1 MKYRGMVVS
10 DFDGTLYDKISG
22 FSEEDLHTLKTLG
35 EKNFLRVLATG
46 RSLQSLY
53 RVVDSSFPVE
63 YVVFSSGAGVYD
75 LGREEL
81 LKRTVFTVE
90 ETEGLCRR
98 LIELDLDFMVH
109 HPIPDNHYFHYY
121 QGGGGQSDFLRRI
134 ELYKKYALDFE
145 WRQVR
150 QLEATQFVIITPPDQ
165 GLLQKIQANFQDQ
178 CSVIWSSSPLDGSS
192 LWIELFPIGAHKGS
206 GSAWLADRVEVLQK
220 DTMAVGN
227 DFNDVHMLEW
237 SGTAFVVANA
247 PNELRRRFAEVAACG
262 EGGFSEA
269 VARWLSSREGKA

>member
-10 DFDGTLYDKISG
+10 DFDGTLYDKTNG
-22 FSEEDLHTLKTLG
+22 FTNEDIKTLETL
-35 EKNFLRVLATG
+35 EKRNYVRVLATG

-53 RVVDSSFPVE
+53 RAVDSSFPVD
-63 YVVFSSGAGVYD
+63 YVVFSSGAGVYE
-75 LGREEL
+75 LRREAL
-81 LKRTVFTVE
+81 LKRTVFSAHQTQQ
-90 ETEGLCRR
+90 LCRR
-98 LIELDLDFMVH
+98 LIELEVDFMVH

-121 QGGGGQSDFLRRI
+121 RGGEGQSDFLRRI

-150 QLEATQFVIITPPDQ
+150 NLEATQFVIITAPDQ
-165 GLLQKIQANFQDQ
+165 ELLQKIQADFQQ
-178 CSVIWSSSPLDGSS
+178 ECSVIWSSSPLDASS

-206 GSAWLADRVEVLQK
+206 GSAWLADKVGVLQK

-237 SGTAFVVANA
+237 SGTGFVVANA
-247 PNELRRRFAEVAACG
+247 PEELRRRFAEVAACG

-269 VARWLSSREGKA
+269 VVRWLGTREWEE